1 MRLPS
6 LLLLASAAA
15 HADGKLLSVLELHNK
30 LEGDARRAV
39 DAAYIADRIRAE
51 VLDQRLGVQVM
62 TRENM
67 LVLLQSQ
74 GKSLAECEGECEVD
88 TGRRL
93 GADYVISG
101 DLLRVG
107 SSLKVSLK
115 LHDTHG
121 GTLLGAVAGSGVDVE
136 ALDANLPAA
145 VKRLTSALR
154 PATPAPPEPAPA
166 AAAPIAAEPKGKSAA
181 TGTGSAMPPAEAV
194 SMRIPAPP
202 EGRWLLVTEDGSML
216 CELPCTQRL
225 ARGAAYFAERDADK
239 TADRTRL
246 HIPRADQFGPG
257 RSAEAEYL
265 SGRGSSG
272 WGTALLVVGLSGGA
286 FGVGMIAAI
295 HDTYCYSNGQCYDGA
310 QTGLGTVTMGKSPDP
325 TLAKGILIGG
335 VVAAAAGIVLWVI
348 SRDEHYEAHVASG
361 QASLELTSSGLALR
375 F

>member
-1 MRLPS
+1 MRLAS

-15 HADGKLLSVLELHNK
+15 HADGKLLSVLELRNK

-39 DAAYIADRIRAE
+39 DASYISDRIRAE

-101 DLLRVG
+101 DVLRVG
-107 SSLKVSLK
+107 SLLKVSLK

-121 GTLLGAVAGSGVDVE
+121 GTLLGAIAASGVDVE
-136 ALDANLPAA
+136 ALDASLPAA
-145 VKRLTSALR
+145 VKHLTRALQ
-154 PATPAPPEPAPA
+154 PATPAPPPA
-166 AAAPIAAEPKGKSAA
+166 AAAPSAAEPKRESAA
-181 TGTGSAMPPAEAV
+181 TGTRSAMPAADAV
-194 SMRIPAPP
+194 SMSIPAPP

-216 CELPCTQRL
+216 CELPCKQRL

-272 WGTALLVVGLSGGA
+272 WGMALLVLGLSGGA
-286 FGVGMIAAI
+286 FGVGMISAI

-325 TLAKGILIGG
+325 TLAKGIFVGG
-335 VVAAAAGIVLWVI
+335 IVATAAGIVLWAI
-348 SRDEHYEAHVASG
+348 SRDEHYEARVASG